1 MKLEKIDL
9 CLSKK
14 TELLKNINKCR
25 GDILKMT
32 TLANSGHP
40 GGSLSTIDMLYTLYS
55 VADIDPKDPYKSTRD
70 RIVIS
75 NGHISPA
82 VYSTL
87 GGLGFF
93 DIDEAIS
100 TFRLAGSIFEGHIER
115 SVPGVEW
122 TTGNLGQGLSAAC
135 GMAVAGRVQGL
146 NYDIFVFM
154 GDGEHQKGQISEAR
168 RFAVKYKLNN
178 ITVFLDYNR
187 LQISGE
193 ISKVMPQNIK
203 DEYIADGWV
212 VIEIDGHNIDELL
225 SAIKK
230 AKDIDRPV
238 IVIGRTVMGKGVS
251 FMENIHDYHGKP
263 LTEDQLVKALLELG
277 LENDIDRYKDMRKR
291 FIPDLSKHK
300 FTKNNPH
307 INIGIPKN
315 YSSDA
320 SLDNRSSF
328 GNAITE
334 IVQLNP
340 KSVLVF
346 DCDLASSVKT
356 DKVEKEFPENFFQSG
371 IQEHHTA
378 TMAGAA
384 SVNGVVSFF
393 ADFGVFG
400 VDETYNQQ
408 RLNDINHSNIKVVT
422 THVGIDVGEDGRTH
436 QCIDYV
442 GAMRNFYG
450 FKVIVPADP
459 NQTDRAVR
467 YAAKEYG
474 NFLIAMGR
482 SKTPVILNEKGTPFY
497 GDDYIFNYGKADV
510 IRDGEYPLL
519 TYGSMTPYA
528 LKVRE
533 ILKGKIDLA
542 VIVVSSPLDPDME
555 IVSKYLNKKL
565 LFVYEDHNKYSG
577 LGALLSQKFL
587 ENGIFARV
595 ITYGVDKY
603 PYSGKPADVLKL
615 MGLDPETVAD
625 KILLSI

>member
-1 MKLEKIDL
+1 MENFIKNLEDVKSKI
-9 CLSKK
+9 
-14 TELLKNINKCR
+14 NRCR

-32 TLANSGHP
+32 TLARSGHP

-55 VADIDPKDPYKSTRD
+55 LAKIDPKKPYDPVRD
-70 RIVIS
+70 RIVVS

-87 GGLGFF
+87 GRLGFF
-93 DIDEAIS
+93 DIDEAIA

-135 GMAVAGRVQGL
+135 GMAVAGRVKGL
-146 NYDIFVFM
+146 DYDVYVFM

-168 RFAVKYKLNN
+168 RFAVKYQLNN

-187 LQISGE
+187 LQISGD
-193 ISKVMPQNIK
+193 IGKVMPQNIK

-212 VIEIDGHNIDELL
+212 VFEVDGHNLVEIV
-225 SAIKK
+225 
-230 AKDIDRPV
+230 DILKRRKGVNRPV
-238 IVIGRTVMGKGVS
+238 LIIGKTVMGKGVS
-251 FMENIHDYHGKP
+251 FMENLADYHGKP
-263 LTEDQLVKALLELG
+263 LTEEQLAKALEELNI
-277 LENDIDRYKDMRKR
+277 ENNLNYYKEMRKN
-291 FIPDLSKHK
+291 FKPDISKHK
-300 FTKNNPH
+300 FHTD
-307 INIGIPKN
+307 NISLQVGIPKT
-315 YSSDA
+315 YPKDA
-320 SLDNRSSF
+320 SLDNRSAF

-334 IVQLNP
+334 IVQLNRD
-340 KSVLVF
+340 KTVVF

-408 RLNDINHSNIKVVT
+408 RLNDINHTNLKVIT

-436 QCIDYV
+436 QCLDYV
-442 GAMRNFYG
+442 GAMRNLYG

-467 YAAKEYG
+467 YAAKEMG

-482 SKTPVILNEKGTPFY
+482 SKIPIILDEYGEPFY
-497 GDDYIFNYGKADV
+497 GDNYIFEYGKGDL
-510 IRDGEYPLL
+510 IRKGEYPLI

-528 LKVRE
+528 LKVRDLLAE
-533 ILKGKIDLA
+533 KINIAIIVMSTPLQPDLNLLSDFLGKK
-542 VIVVSSPLDPDME
+542 IV
-555 IVSKYLNKKL
+555 
-565 LFVYEDHNKYSG
+565 FVYEDHNRYTG
-577 LGALLSQKFL
+577 LGSVLSQKL
-587 ENGIFARV
+587 AENGQFARIV
-595 ITYGVDKY
+595 TFGAENY
-603 PYSGKPADVLKL
+603 PYSGKPQDVLKL
-615 MGLDPETVAD
+615 MGLDPETVAE
-625 KILLSI
+625 KILSFIK